1 MSKRQN
7 TPVEFPEFNATPKK
21 IEVRKQYADLSNFVN
36 TYQDYDNI
44 DELTKDISSRMKA
57 FVNKHFLN
65 RDGVIVDQK
74 TICVQLVSG
83 QYHDEIEVRF
93 VQYRDETEAE
103 IAGRRKVYDREKAKH
118 EKTLAQLEA
127 TERAQLKRLLK
138 KYGEPK

>member
-7 TPVEFPEFNATPKK
+7 TPVEFPEFDATPKK
-21 IEVRKQYADLSNFVN
+21 IMVRTHFADLTTFVH

-44 DELTKDISSRMKA
+44 DELTKEISSRMKA
-57 FVNKHFLN
+57 FVNQHFRE
-65 RDGVIVDQK
+65 RDGVIIDQK

-83 QYHDEIEVRF
+83 QYHDDIEVKF
-93 VQYRDETEAE
+93 IQYRDETEAE
-103 IAGRRKVYDREKAKH
+103 IEGRRKVYDREKTKH
-118 EKTLAQLEA
+118 EKKQAQLEA